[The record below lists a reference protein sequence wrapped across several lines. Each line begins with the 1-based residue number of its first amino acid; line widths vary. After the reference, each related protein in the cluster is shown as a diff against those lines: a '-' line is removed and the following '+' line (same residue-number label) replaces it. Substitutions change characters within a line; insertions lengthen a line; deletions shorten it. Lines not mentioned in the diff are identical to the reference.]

1 MRLATGPKKS
11 CKKQEDKKWLGRQRL
26 PLDRQPKATLHGS
39 TLGDNA
45 ASSSH

>member
-1 MRLATGPKKS
+1 LPQAQKNPA
-11 CKKQEDKKWLGRQRL
+11 KKQEDKTWLGRQRL

>member
-1 MRLATGPKKS
+1 LPQAQKNPVKS
-11 CKKQEDKKWLGRQRL
+11 RKIKNGLVVSAC